1 MPRDDKYMKYNYNF
15 HRYELT
21 DDAVL
26 DLIGENLNDLTD
38 GNIIVKNKLLRD
50 VSDDVYG
57 YIYEDS
63 RSSEYLEMIL
73 AKDDNLRPI
82 VQTMLIAQFEYMLF
96 NGRLTLYSGVNIA
109 KQSALDTHK
118 IRNEVKVAET
128 VVQETH
134 RILPRYGI
142 CLKYA
147 GNLPR
152 VSPSQRYKGY

>member
-1 MPRDDKYMKYNYNF
+1 MPKDDKYMKYNYNL

-21 DDAVL
+21 EDAVL
-26 DLIGENLNDLTD
+26 ELIGENLNDITD
-38 GNIIVKNKLLRD
+38 GNVLLKNKLLRD
-50 VSDDVYG
+50 ASDEVYG

-63 RSSEYLEMIL
+63 RSSDYLEMIL
-73 AKDDNLRPI
+73 AKDDDLRPI

-96 NGRLTLYSGVNIA
+96 NGRLSLYSGVNMA
-109 KQSALDTHK
+109 KQSALDIYK
-118 IRNEVKVAET
+118 VRNEAKVAET
-128 VVQETH
+128 VMQETH
-134 RILPRYGI
+134 RILPCYGI